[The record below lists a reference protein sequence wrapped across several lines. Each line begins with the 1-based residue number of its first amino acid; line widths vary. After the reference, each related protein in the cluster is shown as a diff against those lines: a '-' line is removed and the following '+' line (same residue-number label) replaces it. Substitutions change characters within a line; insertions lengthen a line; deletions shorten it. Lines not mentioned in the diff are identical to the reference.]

1 MVELILMTNPAY
13 LVLENGMVFE
23 GASFGAQGEITGEIV
38 FTTGMT
44 GYLETLTDPSY
55 YGQIV
60 LQTFPLIGN
69 YGIIPADFESPA
81 VCARAYIVKH
91 PCRNPSNFRSEGGLD
106 AFLRERGIIGLY
118 GIDTRALTK
127 IIRENGVMNGKIT
140 GTKPTHA
147 AADEL
152 KSYKIINPVP
162 KVSTNEKRFCK
173 AENSKYTVVL
183 CDYGIK
189 ENIRRELNKRGC
201 DVWVL
206 PCNTT
211 PEDIRKIAPD
221 GIMLSNGPGDPVDN
235 KDIIANIKN
244 LLKTGI
250 PIFGICLGHQLMA
263 LASGFR
269 TNKLKYGHRG
279 ANQPVKDT
287 QSGKVYIT
295 SQNHGYAVVSGSI
308 DERIACEWFVN
319 VNDRTCEGIT
329 YKNAPVFSVQFH
341 PEACGGPHDTAFLFE
356 KFIHSMDMLSM
367 DMLSMGAKKHAAQ

>member
-1 MVELILMTNPAY
+1 MA
-13 LVLENGMVFE
+13 FE
-23 GASFGAQGEITGEIV
+23 GKFFGAEGEITGEIV

-69 YGIIPADFESPA
+69 YGIIPADFESA
-81 VCARAYIVKH
+81 NVCARAYIVKY
-91 PCRNPSNFRSEGGLD
+91 PCANPSNFRSEGDLD
-106 AFLRERGIIGLY
+106 AFLRERGMIGLC

-140 GTKPTHA
+140 GTKPAHTP
-147 AADEL
+147 ADEL

-162 KVSTNEKRFCK
+162 QVSTNEKKLYK

-183 CDYGIK
+183 YDFGIK

-201 DVWVL
+201 DVWVY
-206 PCNTT
+206 PCNST
-211 PEDIRKIAPD
+211 PEDILKIAPD
-221 GIMLSNGPGDPVDN
+221 GIMLSNGPGDPADN
-235 KDIIANIKN
+235 TEIIANIAA
-244 LLKTGI
+244 LLKTGV

-295 SQNHGYAVVSGSI
+295 SQNHGYAVVSNSI
-308 DERIACEWFVN
+308 DTRIADEWFVN
-319 VNDRTCEGIT
+319 VNDGTCEGIL
-329 YKNAPVFSVQFH
+329 YKNAPAYSVQFH
-341 PEACGGPHDTAFLFE
+341 PEACGGPHDTGFLFDRFMNNME
-356 KFIHSMDMLSM
+356 
-367 DMLSMGAKKHAAQ
+367 AKKNAS